1 MLSKLLVPEDSVT
14 PETQTL
20 VVLLYVLEK
29 HYYGINCQTPGM
41 LSIYTSGIR
50 LYILVFMLIDF
61 LLLFT
66 DYLIFSL
73 HNLTS
78 MTTLV
83 CITSLNLRTEVET

>member
-1 MLSKLLVPEDSVT
+1 
-14 PETQTL
+14 
-20 VVLLYVLEK
+20 
-29 HYYGINCQTPGM
+29 M
-41 LSIYTSGIR
+41 LSIYTSGIH

-66 DYLIFSL
+66 DYLILSL

-83 CITSLNLRTEVET
+83 CITSLNLRTEVETDLLIVNRSLLRPNLTGYGPQQC